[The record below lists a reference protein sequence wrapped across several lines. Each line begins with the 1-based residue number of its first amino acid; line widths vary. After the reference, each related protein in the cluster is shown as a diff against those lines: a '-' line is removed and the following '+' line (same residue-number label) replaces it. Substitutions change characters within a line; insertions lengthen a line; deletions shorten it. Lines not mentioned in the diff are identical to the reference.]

1 MKTIKI
7 LPIILALVISI
18 SVMGQEGT
26 DSQEMKTLFKKST
39 TDKISNGGYGSFSIG
54 YTQIDSKDALQ
65 LGGRVAWIAN
75 HSFALGLAGY
85 GFVNDIQKDYDDDPS
100 SYFLAGGY
108 GGIFFEP
115 ILMPNKP
122 VHVSFP
128 IIFGVGGISTVESN
142 SWEWE
147 TSSHNYQNTNY
158 YYDSDAFLVFEPGV
172 DVEFNI
178 VKFFRIAIG
187 ASYRLTNGINLRYK
201 YIDNNFTEQTIV
213 VNKNALNSFT
223 FNIGFKF
230 GWF

>member
-7 LPIILALVISI
+7 VPIIFALLIGFSAI
-18 SVMGQEGT
+18 AQE
-26 DSQEMKTLFKKST
+26 DDEMRTLFSKSS
-39 TDKISNGGYGSFSIG
+39 TDKITNGGYGSFSIG
-54 YTQIDSKDALQ
+54 YTQVDSKDALQ

-75 HSFALGLAGY
+75 HKFALGLAGY
-85 GFVNDIQKDYDDDPS
+85 GFVNDIDNKYDDTDDS
-100 SYFLAGGY
+100 SNYFLAGGY

-122 VHVSFP
+122 IHLSIP
-128 IIFGVGGISTVESN
+128 IILGVGGISVVESN
-142 SWEWE
+142 NWKNDYYD
-147 TSSHNYQNTNY
+147 HNSTN
-158 YYDSDAFLVFEPGV
+158 YYDSDVFLVFQPGV

-178 VKFFRIAIG
+178 TEFFRIALG

-201 YIDNNFTEQTIV
+201 YLDDNYVEQSIIV
-213 VNKNALNSFT
+213 DKNALNSFN